1 MSNNDEML
9 YRIARQY
16 YIENLT
22 QEEIARRLHVS
33 RGYVSRLLQKC
44 LDEGIVQ
51 VHIQYPFLTDAS
63 LEQELRKQFGLKDAV
78 VVDPGHEGG
87 ALAATGRAGAYYL
100 QTSIE
105 REDTLGVSWG
115 STLWQVVYHL
125 IGSRNLKLG
134 VVQLMGGLVHTDARA
149 QPNEV
154 ARLFALAFG
163 GTSYY
168 LSAPLYVEAE
178 DTAQALYHSSIVG
191 STLRKARTA
200 TIGVVGIGA
209 IVPNN
214 MLFQGA
220 GLPTNTVARLQE
232 MGAVGDICGR
242 FYRIDGTSCLSDID
256 ARTIAITHEELR
268 RIPTVIGIAIGD
280 IKTQAILGA
289 LQGKLVN
296 VFITD
301 KKTAENVLT
310 YHKVLEM
317 NGSYPTKTP

>member
-1 MSNNDEML
+1 MANNDEVL

-22 QEEIARRLHVS
+22 QEEISRRLHVS

-51 VHIQYPFLTDAS
+51 VHIQYPFLTNAS

-87 ALAATGRAGAYYL
+87 ALAAVGRAGAYYL
-100 QTSIE
+100 QTAVE

-125 IGSRNLKLG
+125 IGSRDLKLG
-134 VVQLMGGLVHTDARA
+134 VVQLMGGLAHMDART

-163 GTSYY
+163 GMAYY

-191 STLRKARTA
+191 SAMRKARTA

-209 IVPNN
+209 IVSNN
-214 MLFQGA
+214 MLFQSA
-220 GLPTNTVARLQE
+220 GLPTDTVARLQE
-232 MGAVGDICGR
+232 LGAVGDICGR
-242 FYRIDGTSCLSDID
+242 FYRIDGTPCPSDVD
-256 ARTIAITHEELR
+256 RCTIAITHEELR
-268 RIPTVIGIAIGD
+268 HIPTIVGIATGD
-280 IKTQAILGA
+280 TKTQAILGA
-289 LQGKLVN
+289 LQGKLLN
-296 VFITD
+296 VLITD
-301 KKTAENVLT
+301 QKTAENVLT
-310 YHKVLEM
+310 YHQVVEA
-317 NGSYPTKTP
+317 NNS